1 MLKRTFC
8 ILLSLVMV
16 FGLMGAAMAAE
27 EEEEAAC
34 GVLLFQGHGSV
45 RITTPEGK
53 VIYVD
58 PYAGEGYDLPADLI
72 LVTHQHPDHN
82 KVDLIENRSE
92 DCQII
97 TQAEALEG
105 GEHQTFDLG
114 YVTVEAVE
122 AGYNGGHDVKS
133 CVGYVLTLSD
143 GVKVYLSGDTSKTEQ
158 MPEMK
163 DMNIDYAFFCCDG
176 RFNMDRAEASECA
189 ELVGARHSIPYH
201 MAPGSLY
208 DEAIAEEFQAEGRIL
223 LPAGEELVL
232 LSAADEAE

>member
-1 MLKRTFC
+1 MLKKTFC
-8 ILLSLVMV
+8 ILMSLVMV
-16 FGLMGAAMAAE
+16 FGLIGAAMAAD

-34 GVLLFQGHGSV
+34 GILLYQGHGSA

-58 PYAGEGYDLPADLI
+58 PYAGDGYDVPADLI

-82 KVDLIENRSE
+82 KVDLVENRNE
-92 DCQII
+92 GCQII
-97 TQAEALEG
+97 TQAEALEN
-105 GEHQTFDLG
+105 GEHQTFDLD

-122 AGYNGGHDVKS
+122 AGYNGGHDVTNA
-133 CVGYVLTLSD
+133 VGFVITLSD
-143 GVKVYLSGDTSKTEQ
+143 GVKVYFTGDTSKTEQ

-163 DMNIDYAFFCCDG
+163 EMNIDYAFFCCDG

-201 MAPGSLY
+201 MAPGSLF
-208 DEAIAEEFQAEGRIL
+208 DEAVAEEFEAEGRII
-223 LPAGEELVL
+223 LPAGEELPL
-232 LSAADEAE
+232 LPAEAEAE